1 MKLPMNFIERLHVY
15 KTVSDTTSRSF
26 ADQCSVIVLSL
37 TGPLLL
43 LAVLASWLARVRGS
57 NRSLLSPISG
67 VICEAVIDGITSTL
81 WTVPRKN

>member
-1 MKLPMNFIERLHVY
+1 MKLPMNFISGCTSTRRLATLPV
-15 KTVSDTTSRSF
+15 DLLLI
-26 ADQCSVIVLSL
+26 SVQLVVLSL

-43 LAVLASWLARVRGS
+43 LAVLASWLAQVRGS